1 MTSGSSAGSKFWLLL
16 WKNWLLQRRK
26 KFQTVIEVVLPVVF
40 CMLLV
45 VIRDLAPSDN
55 FPEPTFFKP
64 FSIDELPVNLT
75 PSVGPGLFDDIAD
88 SILGD
93 ISRRRRRDLRQ
104 SAGQTP
110 PLLSRQANVLQRLKS
125 HRIKMNLRKNIS
137 RRKRFIDLLGFGDL
151 FGSSWWPLAYA
162 PNNTA
167 VNEIMLIVADRISV
181 NVEGYGFATESDL
194 VEHLTMVSKKQGKDQ
209 MDFSGIED
217 VLGGV
222 VFTNNF
228 PDSGALPDDI
238 AYKIRLKGSLRSGKK
253 RNPFAPPP
261 QWFTEVSYPLFQVPG
276 PRERKKNEGG
286 RPGYYD
292 EGFLTIQHAV
302 DMAITEYISGK
313 DPSVSISVEMQ
324 RMPYPKYIDDKYL
337 VALQSWLPFVLLIS
351 YIYPAINIVKSVV
364 YEKEKKL
371 KESMKM
377 MGLQNWLH
385 WMAWFIKSFLF
396 LSTTTLLITILL
408 CTRWQGEGSLAV
420 LNNSDPTLVFIFLLL
435 YTICSISFCFFI
447 STLFSKANS
456 AATATGLLWFF
467 TYFPYM
473 ILRPRYSSLT
483 NGNKIVLCLLS
494 NTALSLGCQM
504 TSMFEGAGSG
514 IHWNLLYSG
523 VSPDDSFTLGHV
535 FGMLIIDTTIF
546 ALLTWYIETVWPG
559 QFGMPQPWYF
569 PFMKSY
575 WIGQPAEVKQVSQ
588 EDPLT
593 DPSLFEEDPKGIKAG
608 VKINNLTKIFPRGK
622 KVAVNKMF
630 MKMYSGQIT
639 VLLGHNGAGKTTTM
653 SMLTG
658 LFPPT
663 SGTAEVGGYDI
674 VTQIGEV
681 RRSLGLCPQ
690 HDVLFDELTVA
701 EHIVF
706 FSRLKG
712 MSSAKAKDEVSI
724 MVEKLKLEDKMNAM
738 AKTLSGGMKRKL
750 SVGIALCAGSNVVI
764 LDEPTSGMDPGA
776 RRIIWDLLQQERS
789 GRTILLT
796 THFMEE
802 ADLLGDRI
810 AIMANGVVQ
819 CCGSSLFLKKK
830 YGAGYRL
837 IIVKNKEC
845 DVDAITN
852 VLQSHIPDAELDQN
866 VGAELSYVLPN
877 ADVANFEALFSHL
890 ENSREELRIS
900 SYGASQTTMDEVFL
914 RVGESVNIED
924 VDNVPKSAFIKVK
937 KNKASSF
944 AQDQENGLLL
954 QHNDNSVEQIDLDPM
969 QSNEGKAVGVW
980 FNAALQRIRL
990 AVDHARE
997 ATTVNI
1003 QPPKNKQVPMQRNTG
1018 FVLIMQQFWAMLV
1031 KKMLYTF
1038 RNIILTVTQN
1048 VIPVAFLILALVVVQ
1063 TLPGVNDAPPP
1074 YIFGLQNYDG
1084 IETMIQIQNPNND
1097 TKSLQDSLS
1106 NHFKSPNY
1114 IEVVDSEENFTT
1126 VILEKAESDIPSF
1139 NLHSMVSMNI
1149 IGDEYGAHIIT
1160 FFNSQPFHTPPLA
1173 LNVMDLA
1180 ISRAVT
1186 GKGNLTITTSNHP
1199 LPRTDLEKL
1208 TQDSRQNLGFQ
1219 IGFNLAF
1226 GMSFLAASFVYFLI
1240 QERTTKAKH
1249 LQFVSGVN
1257 FVTYWAASAIWDF
1270 IVFLVPCCLALVCL
1284 LIFNREGLSEPEQ
1297 LGRIMI
1303 IFVFYVW
1310 VSLPLMYLCSFTFS
1324 EASTGF
1330 TRMIIY
1336 NVITGM
1342 ATLITVTIL
1351 RIPDLELGHVADL
1364 LDWIFL
1370 LFPSYAMASGITD
1383 LYNNWRIIGICRK
1396 EIFDFLCE
1404 IKSFANPCCKQT
1416 RNCGSFGCVD
1426 WNDDPMGWEKLGI
1439 GRMLVFMGLEGL
1451 VFYIIIAL
1459 IELKVFHKIRY
1470 STSRL
1475 WGKVAV
1481 RPTEDVEKESD
1492 PLMQEDEDVANER
1505 MRIRNTPLSQLH
1517 ETDKL
1522 IFSDLSK
1529 TYSGN
1534 FMAVNRLNLG
1544 VPLGECFGLLG
1555 INGAGKTTTFKMLTG
1570 DLQVSSG
1577 NAFVNGY
1584 SIKSDLKKVQQEVG
1598 YCPQFDAILD
1608 QMTGREALRMFARLR
1623 GVPEREINRTIVT
1636 LAEQLLV
1643 SPHLDNLVGNYSG
1656 GNKRKLSTGVAL
1668 VGDPPLVLLDEPTSG
1683 MDPVARRVLWDVLTS
1698 VRDAGRSIIL
1708 TSHSMEECEALCTRL
1723 AIMVNGKFCCLG
1735 SPQHLKSKFSEG
1747 YSIII
1752 RVHIS
1757 QSPDDNETTLAE
1769 IPPEMLSVKQFIE
1782 TTYPA
1787 NQLRE
1792 MQWGRLEYFV
1802 PATGIT
1808 WASVFGTLEKKRK
1821 ELSIE
1826 DYSVTQTTLE
1836 RVFLTFTRG
1845 QRPDSDTQG

>member
-1 MTSGSSAGSKFWLLL
+1 MTSRSAVGSKFWLLL

-26 KFQTVIEVVLPVVF
+26 KLQTVIEVVLPVVF
-40 CMLLV
+40 CILLV
-45 VIRDLAPSDN
+45 IIRDLAPSDN
-55 FPEPTFFKP
+55 YPEPTFFKP
-64 FSIDELPVNLT
+64 FSISELPVNLT
-75 PSVGPGLFDDIAD
+75 PSVGPGFFDDIAD

-93 ISRRRRRDLRQ
+93 VSRRRRRDLKQ
-104 SAGQTP
+104 YESQTLD
-110 PLLSRQANVLQRLKS
+110 LLSDQVNVHQTFQSNRN
-125 HRIKMNLRKNIS
+125 KMHLIRNT
-137 RRKRFIDLLGFGDL
+137 RRKRFIDFFGFDDF

-167 VNEIMLIVADRISV
+167 VSEIMLIVADRISV
-181 NVEGYGFATESDL
+181 NVEGYGFATERDL
-194 VEHLTMVSKKQGKDQ
+194 VEHLTKVSKNEDKDQ
-209 MDFSGIED
+209 LDLSGIED
-217 VLGGV
+217 VLGAV

-228 PDSGALPDDI
+228 PVPDTLPDDI

-276 PRERKKNEGG
+276 PREREKNEGG

-313 DPSVSISVEMQ
+313 DPSASISVEMQ

-351 YIYPAINIVKSVV
+351 YIYPAINIAKSVV

-377 MGLQNWLH
+377 MGLQNWMH

-435 YTICSISFCFFI
+435 YTVCSISFCFFI

-494 NTALSLGCQM
+494 NTAMSLGCQM

-535 FGMLIIDTTIF
+535 FGMLIIDATIF
-546 ALLTWYIETVWPG
+546 ALLTWYIEAVWPG

-575 WIGQPAEVKQVSQ
+575 WLGQPAEVKKANQ
-588 EDPLT
+588 EELLT

-608 VKINNLTKIFPRGK
+608 VKILGLTKVFPHGQ

-630 MKMYSGQIT
+630 LKMYSGQIT

-690 HDVLFDELTVA
+690 HDVLFDELTVS

-712 MSSAKAKDEVSI
+712 LSSMKAKEEVSS
-724 MVEKLKLEDKMNAM
+724 MVEKLKLEDKRNAM

-750 SVGIALCAGSNVVI
+750 SVGIALCAGSNVI
-764 LDEPTSGMDPGA
+764 FLDEPTSGMDPGA
-776 RRIIWDLLQQERS
+776 RRIIWDLLQQERP

-837 IIVKNKEC
+837 IIVKEKGC
-845 DVDAITN
+845 KVDAITT

-877 ADVANFEALFSHL
+877 ADVAKFEALFLQL
-890 ENSREELRIS
+890 ENSRKQLQIS

-914 RVGESVNIED
+914 RVGESVNVED
-924 VDNVPKSAFIKVK
+924 VNDIPKPAFIKAK
-937 KNKASSF
+937 KHKASSLML
-944 AQDQENGLLL
+944 DQENGLLL
-954 QHNDNSVEQIDLDPM
+954 QHSDNSVEQIDLDPE
-969 QSNEGKAVGVW
+969 QSYEGKTVGVW
-980 FNAALQRIRL
+980 FNAALQHIRL
-990 AVDHARE
+990 AVDHAKE
-997 ATTVNI
+997 TTTINI
-1003 QPPKNKQVPMQRNTG
+1003 QPSKDKQVPMQRNTG
-1018 FVLIMQQFWAMLV
+1018 VVLIMQQFWAMLV
-1031 KKMLYTF
+1031 KKALYTF

-1048 VIPVAFLILALVVVQ
+1048 VIPVAFLILALIVVQ

-1074 YIFGLQNYDG
+1074 FIFGLENFEG
-1084 IETMIQIQNPNND
+1084 TETLVQVQNPNNE
-1097 TKSLQDSLS
+1097 TKNLEDSLKE
-1106 NHFKSPNY
+1106 HFESPNF
-1114 IEVVDSEENFTT
+1114 IEMVDVGQNFTT
-1126 VILEKAESDIPSF
+1126 VILQKAESDIPSF
-1139 NLHSMVSMNI
+1139 NLHSMVSMKM
-1149 IGDEYGAHIIT
+1149 IGDEYGAHIVT

-1186 GKGNLTITTSNHP
+1186 GKSNLMIRTSNHP
-1199 LPRTDLEKL
+1199 LPRTDVEKL
-1208 TQDSRQNLGFQ
+1208 TQDSRQSLGFQ

-1257 FVTYWAASAIWDF
+1257 FVTYWAASAIWDY
-1270 IVFLVPCCLALVCL
+1270 IVFLVPCCLALICL

-1310 VSLPLMYLCSFTFS
+1310 VSLPLMYLCSFTFA

-1351 RIPDLELGHVADL
+1351 RIPDLDLGHVADL

-1383 LYNNWRIIGICRK
+1383 LYNNWRIIGICKK

-1404 IKSFANPCCKQT
+1404 VKSFANPCCKKT
-1416 RNCGSFGCVD
+1416 NNCGSFGCVD
-1426 WNDDPMGWEKLGI
+1426 WNDDPLGWEKLGI

-1451 VFYIIIAL
+1451 VFYFIIAL
-1459 IELKVFHKIRY
+1459 IELKVFQKVRY
-1470 STSRL
+1470 SASRL
-1475 WGKVAV
+1475 WGKVSV

-1492 PLMQEDEDVANER
+1492 PLMQEDKDVVNER
-1505 MRIRNTPLSQLH
+1505 LRIRNTPLSQLH
-1517 ETDKL
+1517 DTDKL

-1529 TYSGN
+1529 TYSGD
-1534 FMAVNRLNLG
+1534 FMAVDHLNLG

-1584 SIKSDLKKVQQEVG
+1584 SIKSDLKKVQQQVG

-1623 GVPEREINRTIVT
+1623 GVPERQIDRIIVT

-1757 QSPDDNETTLAE
+1757 QSPDENETTFAE
-1769 IPPEMLSVKQFIE
+1769 MPPEMVTVKQFIE
-1782 TTYPA
+1782 TTFPA

-1802 PATGIT
+1802 PAAGLT
-1808 WASVFGTLEKKRK
+1808 WASVFGILEKNRK

-1836 RVFLTFTRG
+1836 RVFLTFSRG
-1845 QRPDSDTQG
+1845 QRPDSDSQG